1 MGLFDVFKKK
11 ETINSP
17 KAINSQQAQFQKVY
31 SLVSKEKFGVCYN
44 YVVSRVLNATTYQST
59 STLNAEGAAVL
70 EERKIREN
78 EKIDENV
85 DNIVSIDDV
94 KKITD
99 GLFVENVR
107 PEIVC
112 KKIIA
117 AFKQIGAQNQIK
129 LQLIDEF
136 CKEIKKM
143 TDTFDEAFMRCVNIN
158 EGSHKTVRTMSNQAY
173 SERTS
178 TGLGF
183 GILTS
188 SIGTA
193 ALYTVMNAHEH
204 KRQLNAQNAQ
214 INSSVN
220 AMNRG
225 SGEVLYT
232 SVMEL
237 YDAYQKDM
245 NGILISFQEIL
256 ENKDKL
262 QEAEEKLMPK
272 NRTTISSNMI
282 LSASVI
288 LSALYKIGKPCSEI
302 ELMEIEECR
311 KYSHQNIAATTKRM
325 HDLGVLGKD
334 IKDKIRYFYPIPDS
348 FEEAMKMMGITE
360 KAIEDAKSQSPKG
373 NNTLLDLNDEEL
385 VVQMCNCPDCK
396 KSVSVHAVACPYC
409 GYPVKKNFYTNLY
422 NKEPLEGEEGK
433 MAPKSQCIV
442 KLWILTQYFDM
453 LVTELPRTADKI
465 STWVTKNARILNCIT
480 ENNVAELSKSPESDY
495 KKINRFLRHEA
506 ELNRYRRNK

>member
-17 KAINSQQAQFQKVY
+17 QAINSQQAQFQKVY

-232 SVMEL
+232 S
-237 YDAYQKDM
+237 A
-245 NGILISFQEIL
+245 
-256 ENKDKL
+256 
-262 QEAEEKLMPK
+262 
-272 NRTTISSNMI
+272 
-282 LSASVI
+282 
-288 LSALYKIGKPCSEI
+288 
-302 ELMEIEECR
+302 
-311 KYSHQNIAATTKRM
+311 
-325 HDLGVLGKD
+325 
-334 IKDKIRYFYPIPDS
+334 
-348 FEEAMKMMGITE
+348 
-360 KAIEDAKSQSPKG
+360 
-373 NNTLLDLNDEEL
+373 
-385 VVQMCNCPDCK
+385 
-396 KSVSVHAVACPYC
+396 
-409 GYPVKKNFYTNLY
+409 
-422 NKEPLEGEEGK
+422 
-433 MAPKSQCIV
+433 
-442 KLWILTQYFDM
+442 
-453 LVTELPRTADKI
+453 
-465 STWVTKNARILNCIT
+465 
-480 ENNVAELSKSPESDY
+480 
-495 KKINRFLRHEA
+495 
-506 ELNRYRRNK
+506 